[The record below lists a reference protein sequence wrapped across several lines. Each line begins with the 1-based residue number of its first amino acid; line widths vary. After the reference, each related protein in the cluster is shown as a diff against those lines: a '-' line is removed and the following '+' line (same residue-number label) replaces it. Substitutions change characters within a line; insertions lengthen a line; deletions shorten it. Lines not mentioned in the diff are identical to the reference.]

1 VAGWL
6 KSIISPEMKA
16 RRILA
21 PGFQKEGIPLWI
33 ALTALLLLY
42 ELLIGGKTYTLF
54 LPNDIIWEWQAIR
67 LPELGFW
74 ICLIFFL
81 AGSGVCLFPRVTTWI
96 SAIIFSAYFL
106 YGAANG
112 AQVDLPLGF
121 GEPLYEFLRPLLPAG
136 AKGAISWLWE
146 SLKFPITGLYSFQY
160 YLSLYIFFTAI
171 LTFFHFPARKSSP
184 LHRPS
189 SVDVILFLMAL
200 GMIINY
206 IVDFGDRGE
215 RAGIILWYDVIMGI
229 LAVVISIE
237 MCRRLLGWVLPA
249 LGILFCL
256 YAIYGNYFPG
266 RLNHV
271 GFSFNELMTY
281 LFGQEGVF
289 GIVAGVYASYVF
301 LFILFGVFLE
311 MTKVGDVF
319 VKIAFALVGHLRGGP
334 AKAAVVASGLVGM
347 IVGSGA
353 PNIVITGTFTIPL
366 MKRAGFQPHF
376 AAAVEAVASTGGI
389 LMPPVMGSAAFL
401 MAAFTE
407 INYSYIALVA
417 FVPAL
422 MYYFQCFMSVHHRAG
437 LMGIYGI
444 PKEELP
450 RLGTVLKKEGYLL
463 LPVLVLILRLV
474 IGRSPFDAA
483 LWAILLSVFLGFFR
497 EDTRILGLPPIVARA
512 LGVAGWRTDVDWARV
527 RAEAVKTDLIRR
539 SRPAAEVESEY
550 RRIVDEAMSAPSRGM
565 LRENWMLGV
574 GAGVFAA
581 LLAAGF
587 DAGFALFFGIA
598 AALVLSSP
606 KVLDGLEKGALN
618 SLTIGVTAGAVGI
631 MLGGISLPGLG
642 LKFPSIL
649 LGYARIWVDLFGWT
663 GTELPMAILLCGV
676 AAYIMGMGMTISAA
690 YILLSVLA
698 VPALL
703 KLGVPLLNAHLL
715 TLWFTITAPLTPPF
729 ALGAFIAGAIARADP
744 MKTGFAAVRLA
755 WALYIVP
762 FLMVY
767 TPILMNKDA
776 SWMAIGVT
784 WVTSFMGFYCSAA
797 GLEGFLRRRLKIPE
811 RMNFLV
817 AGFLLFSDKLWS
829 IGIGT
834 ALMALGIA
842 IQYLHTPHVP
852 APEVSV
858 RLEPEATLNP
868 RGSGEN
874 PSSEEL
880 PR

>member
-1 VAGWL
+1 VAGWI
-6 KSIISPEMKA
+6 KSIISPEMKT
-16 RRILA
+16 RRILD

-33 ALTALLLLY
+33 LLTVFLLLY
-42 ELLIGGKTYTLF
+42 QLFVGGKAYTLF
-54 LPNDIIWEWQAIR
+54 LPSDIAWELQKIQ
-67 LPELGFW
+67 LPDLGFW
-74 ICLIFFL
+74 TCSILFL
-81 AGSGVCLFPRVTTWI
+81 YGTGVCLFPRATIWV
-96 SAIIFSAYFL
+96 SAIIFSAFYL

-112 AQVDLPLGF
+112 APVDLLLGF
-121 GEPLYEFLRPLLPAG
+121 GGPLYEFLGPILPAG
-136 AKGAISWLWE
+136 AKGTMSWFLE
-146 SLKFPITGLYSFQY
+146 SLKFPSSELYAFQY
-160 YLSLYIFFTAI
+160 YLPLYIFFTAI
-171 LTFFHFPARKSSP
+171 LTFFYYPARERSP
-184 LHRPS
+184 RNRPS
-189 SVDVILFLMAL
+189 VVDIILFVITL

-206 IVDFGDRGE
+206 IVNFADRGE
-215 RAGIILWYDVIMGI
+215 RAGIIEWHDVIMGI

-237 MCRRLLGWVLPA
+237 MCRRMLGWVLPA
-249 LGILFCL
+249 LGVLFCL

-266 RLNHV
+266 RLNHA
-271 GFSFNELMTY
+271 GFPFNELMAY
-281 LFGQEGVF
+281 LFGSEGVF
-289 GIVAGVYASYVF
+289 GVVAGVYASYVF

-334 AKAAVVASGLVGM
+334 AKAAVVSSGLVGM

-366 MKRAGFQPHF
+366 MKRAGFLPHF

-407 INYSYIALVA
+407 IDYGHIALVA

-437 LMGIYGI
+437 LRGIHGI

-450 RLGTVLKKEGYLL
+450 RLGSVLKKEGYLL

-483 LWAILLSVFLGFFR
+483 LWAILLAVFLGFFR
-497 EDTRILGLPPIVARA
+497 EDTRILGLPPLIARA
-512 LGVAGWRTDVDWARV
+512 VGLAGWRTDVDWARV
-527 RAEAVKTDLIRR
+527 RAEAAKADLIRA
-539 SRPAAEVESEY
+539 SRPAGEAEAEY
-550 RRIVDEAMSAPSRGM
+550 KRIVAEAMGAPRRGL
-565 LRENWMLGV
+565 LRENWMLGI
-574 GAGVFAA
+574 GAGVFTG
-581 LLAAGF
+581 LLAGGF
-587 DAGFALFFGIA
+587 DTGFALFFGIT

-606 KVLDGLEKGALN
+606 KVLEGFEKGALN

-649 LGYARIWVDLFGWT
+649 LGYSRIWVELFGWT

-698 VPALL
+698 VPALIH
-703 KLGVPLLNAHLL
+703 LGVPLLNAHLL

-729 ALGAFIAGAIARADP
+729 ALGAFIAGAIAGADP

-762 FLMVY
+762 FLMAY
-767 TPILMNKDA
+767 TPILMNKEA
-776 SWMAIGVT
+776 SWVEILVT

-797 GLEGFLRRRLKIPE
+797 GLEGFLRRKLKIPE
-811 RMNFLV
+811 RLIFLV
-817 AGFLLFSDKLWS
+817 AAFLLFSDKLWT
-829 IGIGT
+829 IGVGT
-834 ALMALGIA
+834 TLMALGIA
-842 IQYLHTPHVP
+842 IQYLHTPGHEVP
-852 APEVSV
+852 V
-858 RLEPEATLNP
+858 RLEPTKSLNP
-868 RGSGEN
+868 RSSGEN
-874 PSSEEL
+874 PLPPSEE
-880 PR
+880 PRI